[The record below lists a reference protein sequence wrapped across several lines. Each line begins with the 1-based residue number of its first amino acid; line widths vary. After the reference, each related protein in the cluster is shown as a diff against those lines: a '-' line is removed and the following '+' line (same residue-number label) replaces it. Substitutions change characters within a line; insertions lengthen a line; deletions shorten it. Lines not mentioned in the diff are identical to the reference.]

1 MTLTRRS
8 FITKAAVASG
18 AASVFRFDILKAKT
32 VGANESVGVAFIGV
46 GGRGARHLTSVK
58 DDPLVKMVAFA
69 DVDDAKAES
78 SYKMCPSVP
87 RFRDFRKMLDKHD
100 KEIDAVVIST
110 PDHTHHF
117 PARWCLLAGKHVYV
131 EKPLA
136 HSVDE
141 CRDLA
146 SLEKQTGLACQMGN
160 QGHSGQGIELLEKW
174 IEAGILGDIESLVAW
189 NATGKRPNAKVRPA
203 AQPIPDTL
211 DWDLWLGPSPEI
223 PYNSAYCPPSW
234 RWWFQFGHGS
244 LGDWACHNMDAP
256 YTALNLAL
264 PSSIKIRSTGPSR
277 YNFPEH
283 AEIDYRFPR
292 KGNSDISFKWYS
304 GSEFGPERPKDLES
318 SRQLGSNGGGTLIYG
333 PKANVMMNSHAS
345 SPRIFPESHFR
356 ELAPTL
362 PKASKRSNH
371 MKNWIL
377 ACKGEEKTRSNFE
390 YAAKITEVIHYGNIA
405 LHVNRDLKVDPAKG
419 KILSDREATKL
430 MSSPKPRKGWK
441 I

>member
-8 FITKAAVASG
+8 FITKAAVASS
-18 AASVFRFDILKAKT
+18 AASVFPFDILKART

-46 GGRGARHLTSVK
+46 GGRGARHLASVH
-58 DDPLVKMVAFA
+58 DSPLVKMIAFA
-69 DVDDAKAES
+69 DVDDAQAGP
-78 SYKMCPSVP
+78 SYKKYPSVP
-87 RFRDFRKMLDKHD
+87 RYRDFRKMLDQHD
-100 KEIDAVVIST
+100 KDIDAVVIST

-117 PARWCLLAGKHVYV
+117 PARWCLLTGKHVYV

-136 HSVDE
+136 HSVEE

-146 SLEKQTGLACQMGN
+146 ALEKQTGLACQMGN
-160 QGHSGQGIELLEKW
+160 QGHSGQGIELLGKW
-174 IEAGILGDIESLVAW
+174 IDAGILGDIESLVAW
-189 NATGKRPNAKVRPA
+189 NPGGRRPNVKERPP

-211 DWDLWLGPSPEI
+211 DWDQWLGPSPII
-223 PYNSAYCPPSW
+223 PYNSAYCPGTW

-256 YTALNLAL
+256 YTILNLGL
-264 PSSIKIRSTGPSR
+264 PSLVKIRSTGPSQF
-277 YNFPEH
+277 NFPDH

-292 KGNSDISFKWYS
+292 EGKTDISFKWYS
-304 GSEFGPERPKDLES
+304 GLELGPERPKDLEPG
-318 SRQLGSNGGGTLIYG
+318 RQLGSNGGGTLIYG
-333 PKANVMMNSHAS
+333 SKANVMMNSHAS

-362 PKASKRSNH
+362 PRVGKRSNH
-371 MKNWIL
+371 MENWIL
-377 ACKGEEKTRSNFE
+377 ACKGEEKPRSNFE
-390 YAAKITEVIHYGNIA
+390 YAARITEVIHYGNIA
-405 LHVNRDLKVDPAKG
+405 LHVNRDLKVDPTKG
-419 KILSDREATKL
+419 KILGDREATKL